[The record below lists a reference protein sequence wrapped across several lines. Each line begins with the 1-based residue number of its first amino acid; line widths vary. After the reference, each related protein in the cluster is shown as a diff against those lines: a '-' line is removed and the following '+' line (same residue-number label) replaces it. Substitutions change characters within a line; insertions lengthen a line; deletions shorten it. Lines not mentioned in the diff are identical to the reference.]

1 MYNGIMYSRLI
12 KPAKNKSFFLFGPRG
27 TGKTTWVKSTF
38 PNALYLDL
46 LEAEIFND
54 LLANPQRLGNYIPK
68 DFGDYVVIDEV
79 QRVPEILNEVH
90 RLIEKDGQK
99 FILTGSSARKLR
111 KKGQNL
117 LAGRALTYFLHPLT
131 AVELGADFNLERS
144 LSYGQLPAVFFEKD
158 SKKYLESY
166 VKTYLEE
173 EVFQEGLTRN
183 LSAFAR
189 FLETASFSQG
199 SVLNTSEVAREAAI
213 ERKAVE
219 NYFSVLEDLL
229 IGYRLPVFNK
239 RTKRR
244 LLTHPKFY
252 FFDAGIYRTLRPTGP
267 LDMPEIAEG
276 MCFESLF
283 FQDLLAV
290 NDSLSLGYKLFY
302 WRTATGIEVDFI
314 AYGEKGIR
322 AFEVKRSGRV
332 SSDMLRGLR
341 HFLKEYP
348 QSKNFLIYGGKRK
361 MRDGNIEIIP
371 MEEALKNLPKLLS
384 R

>member
-1 MYNGIMYSRLI
+1 MYNGVMYSRLI
-12 KPAKNKSFFLFGPRG
+12 TLPKNKSFFLFGPRG
-27 TGKTTWVKSTF
+27 TGKTTWVRSTF

-54 LLANPQRLGNYIPK
+54 LLANPQRLENYIPK
-68 DFGDYVVIDEV
+68 DFRDYVVIDEV

-90 RLIEKDGQK
+90 RLIEKDNRK

-131 AVELGADFNLERS
+131 AVELGADFDLELS
-144 LSYGQLPAVFFEKD
+144 LNYGQLPSVFFEKD
-158 SKKYLESY
+158 PKKYLESY

-199 SVLNTSEVAREAAI
+199 SVLNISEVAREAAI
-213 ERKAVE
+213 ERKVVE
-219 NYFSVLEDLL
+219 NYFTILEDLL
-229 IGYRLPVFNK
+229 IGYQLPIFNK
-239 RTKRR
+239 KAKRR
-244 LLTHPKFY
+244 LLAHPKFY
-252 FFDAGIYRTLRPTGP
+252 FFDAGIYRTLRPMGP

-276 MCFESLF
+276 MSSESLF
-283 FQDLLAV
+283 FQNLLAV
-290 NDSLSLGYKLFY
+290 NDSLNLGYKLFY

-322 AFEVKRSGRV
+322 AFEVKRSGRI
-332 SSDMLRGLR
+332 SSETLRGLKY
-341 HFLKEYP
+341 FSKEYP
-348 QSKNFLIYGGKRK
+348 QSKSFHIYGGKRK
-361 MRDGNIEIIP
+361 MKDGNIQIIP
-371 MEEALKNLPKLLS
+371 MAEALRNLPELLS
-384 R
+384 

>member
-1 MYNGIMYSRLI
+1 MYNGVMYSRLI
-12 KPAKNKSFFLFGPRG
+12 TLPKNKSFFLFGPRG
-27 TGKTTWVKSTF
+27 TGKTTWVRSTF

-54 LLANPQRLGNYIPK
+54 LLANPQRLENYIPK
-68 DFGDYVVIDEV
+68 DFRNYVVIDEV

-90 RLIEKDGQK
+90 RLIEKENRK

-131 AVELGADFNLERS
+131 AVELGADFDLELS
-144 LSYGQLPAVFFEKD
+144 LNYGQLPSVFFEKD
-158 SKKYLESY
+158 PKKYLESY

-213 ERKAVE
+213 ERKVVE
-219 NYFSVLEDLL
+219 NYFTILEDLL
-229 IGYRLPVFNK
+229 IGYRLPIFNK
-239 RTKRR
+239 KAKRR
-244 LLTHPKFY
+244 LLAHPKFY
-252 FFDAGIYRTLRPTGP
+252 FFDAGIYRTLRPMGP

-276 MCFESLF
+276 MSSESLF
-283 FQDLLAV
+283 FQNLLAV
-290 NDSLSLGYKLFY
+290 NDSLNLGYKLFY

-322 AFEVKRSGRV
+322 AFEVKRSGRI
-332 SSDMLRGLR
+332 SSEMLRGLKY
-341 HFLKEYP
+341 FSKEYP
-348 QSKNFLIYGGKRK
+348 QSKSFLIYGGKRK
-361 MRDGNIEIIP
+361 MKDGNIQIIP
-371 MEEALKNLPKLLS
+371 MAEALRDLPELLS
-384 R
+384 

>member
-1 MYNGIMYSRLI
+1 MYNGTMYSRLL
-12 KPAKNKSFFLFGPRG
+12 KPPKNKSFFLFGPRG

-38 PNALYLDL
+38 PKALYLDL

-54 LLANPQRLGNYIPK
+54 LLANPQRLENYIPK
-68 DFGDYVVIDEV
+68 GFGGYIVIDEV

-90 RLIEKDGQK
+90 RLIEKDDQK

-131 AVELGADFNLERS
+131 AVELGPDFNLEQS
-144 LSYGQLPAVFFEKD
+144 LNYGQLPSVYHEKD
-158 SKKYLESY
+158 PQKYLESY

-173 EVFQEGLTRN
+173 EIFQEGLTRN

-199 SVLNTSEVAREAAI
+199 SVLNTSEVARESAI
-213 ERKAVE
+213 ERKVVE
-219 NYFSVLEDLL
+219 NYFSILEDLL

-239 RTKRR
+239 RAKRR

-252 FFDAGIYRTLRPTGP
+252 FFDTGIYRTLRPMGP
-267 LDMPEIAEG
+267 LDMPEMSEG
-276 MCFESLF
+276 MSFESLF
-283 FQDLLAV
+283 FQNLLAV
-290 NDSLSLGYKLFY
+290 NDNLNLGYKLFY
-302 WRTATGIEVDFI
+302 YRTATGIEVDFVV
-314 AYGEKGIR
+314 YGKKGIR
-322 AFEVKRSGRV
+322 AFEIKRTGRI
-332 SSDMLRGLR
+332 SSETLRGLKYFSR
-341 HFLKEYP
+341 EYP

-371 MEEALKNLPKLLS
+371 MEDSLKNLPELLS
-384 R
+384 